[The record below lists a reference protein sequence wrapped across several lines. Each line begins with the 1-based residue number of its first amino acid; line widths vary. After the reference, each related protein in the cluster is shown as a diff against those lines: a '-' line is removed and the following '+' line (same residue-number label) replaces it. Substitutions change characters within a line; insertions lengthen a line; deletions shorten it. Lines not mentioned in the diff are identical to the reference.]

1 MSGIV
6 ILLVIVTVYAL
17 SARRLDGLLISAPMV
32 FVAAGMVLGPDGAGL
47 LELSL
52 DSEVVLTFTEVTLAA
67 LLFAD
72 ASTVPLR
79 AVEGDAGVPGR
90 LLSVGL
96 LLTIVAGT
104 VLGLVVA
111 PELGWAGAALIAS
124 VLAPTDAALGMAV
137 VTDRSVPVRIR
148 RALNIESG
156 LNDGIATPFVTVFL
170 AAFLSEEGVE
180 GGSWVLDAIV
190 DIGLAILVAL
200 VVGAVGG
207 RLLSIAARRGWTSHV
222 SEQLCV
228 LSLAILAYVGAVEVG
243 GNGFVSAFTA
253 GLVFGAVAR
262 DHREAIGFTEDAS
275 LFASFLVWVVFGASF
290 VGPVLAGSFDAMAVV
305 YAVVSLTLVRMIP
318 VAIALAGKGFRPS
331 TLAFMGWFG
340 PRGLASV
347 VFTLLAIEELSGTG
361 VDLPLLEIATWT
373 ILLSV
378 ILHGISAHPL
388 ARAYGDRIRA
398 GDPTAPELVEVAEP
412 HVRRH
417 LLRRGVAPDQPAAGG
432 GASSPAE
439 AED

>member
-1 MSGIV
+1 M
-6 ILLVIVTVYAL
+6 
-17 SARRLDGLLISAPMV
+17 
-32 FVAAGMVLGPDGAGL
+32 
-47 LELSL
+47 
-52 DSEVVLTFTEVTLAA
+52 
-67 LLFAD
+67 
-72 ASTVPLR
+72 
-79 AVEGDAGVPGR
+79 
-90 LLSVGL
+90 
-96 LLTIVAGT
+96 
-104 VLGLVVA
+104 
-111 PELGWAGAALIAS
+111 
-124 VLAPTDAALGMAV
+124 LAPTDAALGMAV

-170 AAFLSEEGVE
+170 AALLSEEGVR

-190 DIGLAILVAL
+190 DIGLAVLVAL

-228 LSLAILAYVGAVEVG
+228 LSLAILAYVGAVEIG
-243 GNGFVSAFTA
+243 GNGFVSEFTA

-262 DHREAIGFTEDAS
+262 ERREAVGFTEDAS

-290 VGPVLAGSFDAMAVV
+290 VGPVLAGSFDAVAVV
-305 YAVVSLTLVRMIP
+305 YAAVSLTLVRMIP
-318 VAIALAGKGFRPS
+318 VAIALVGKGFRRS

-347 VFTLLAIEELSGTG
+347 VFTLLAIEELSGTD

-388 ARAYGDRIRA
+388 ARAYGERIRA

-417 LLRRGVAPDQPAAGG
+417 FLRSRAAPGQTAAAGG
-432 GASSPAE
+432 RIVSGGSRGLIGGTPASGSPDRDHLRDRGHEEELPQEHLADRDRLPELTGGHEVPVPGRRERRE
-439 AED
+439 AEEQRAWDRRLDAPLEEGIAERADRLVRVGEEHAEEQICVDRSQHGLFDRHPAAARSIAGSRAAR

>member
-1 MSGIV
+1 MSGTV
-6 ILLVIVTVYAL
+6 VLLVIFAAYAL
-17 SARRLDGLLISAPMV
+17 LARRMDRHYISGPMI
-32 FVAAGMVLGPDGAGL
+32 FVAAGLVLGPEGAGL

-52 DSEVVLTFTEVTLAA
+52 DSEVVLTFTEITLAA

-72 ASTVPLR
+72 ASTVPIR

-96 LLTIVAGT
+96 LLTIAAGA
-104 VLGLVVA
+104 VLGALVA

-137 VTDRSVPVRIR
+137 VTDAAVPVRIR

-170 AAFLSEEGVE
+170 AAVLSEEGLE
-180 GGSWVLDAIV
+180 GGSWALDAFV
-190 DIGLAILVAL
+190 DIGLAILTAVI
-200 VVGAVGG
+200 VGGLGG
-207 RLLSIAARRGWTSHV
+207 RLLSMAARRGWTSRV

-228 LSLAILAYVGAVEVG
+228 VSFAVLAYVGAVEIG

-262 DHREAIGFTEDAS
+262 DRREAIGFTEDAS
-275 LFASFLVWVVFGASF
+275 MFASFLVWVIFGASF
-290 VGPVLAGSFDAMAVV
+290 AGPVLAGSLDGTAVV
-305 YAVVSLTLVRMIP
+305 YAIVSLTLVRMVP
-318 VAIALAGKGFRPS
+318 VAIALVGKGFGRS
-331 TLAFMGWFG
+331 TVAFMGWFG

-347 VFTLLAIEELSGTG
+347 VFTLIALEELHGT
-361 VDLPLLEIATWT
+361 PLDEPLMGIATWT

-378 ILHGISAHPL
+378 ILHGFTAHPL
-388 ARAYGDRIRA
+388 AGAYGGRIRA

-412 HVRRH
+412 RVRRH
-417 LLRRGVAPDQPAAGG
+417 LLRRTQERSTP
-432 GASSPAE
+432 
-439 AED
+439 

>member
-1 MSGIV
+1 MSGTV
-6 ILLVIVTVYAL
+6 VLLVIVAAYAL
-17 SARRLDGLLISAPMV
+17 LARRLDRLFISGPMV
-32 FVAAGMVLGPDGAGL
+32 FVAGGLALGPEGTGL

-52 DSEVVLTFTEVTLAA
+52 DSEVVLTFTETTLAA

-72 ASTVPLR
+72 ASTVPIR

-96 LLTIVAGT
+96 LLTIAAGA
-104 VLGLVVA
+104 VLGAVVA

-137 VTDRSVPVRIR
+137 VTDSAVPVRIR

-156 LNDGIATPFVTVFL
+156 LNDGIATPFVTLFL
-170 AAFLSEEGVE
+170 AAVLSEEGLE
-180 GGSWVLDAIV
+180 GGSWALEAFV
-190 DIGLAILVAL
+190 DIGLAILA
-200 VVGAVGG
+200 AVIIGGLGG
-207 RLLSIAARRGWTSHV
+207 RLLSMAARRGSTSRV

-228 LSLAILAYVGAVEVG
+228 LSFAVLAYVGAVEIG

-262 DHREAIGFTEDAS
+262 DRREAIAFTEDAS
-275 LFASFLVWVVFGASF
+275 MFASFLVWVIFGASF
-290 VGPVLAGSFDAMAVV
+290 VGPVLAGSLDGTAVV
-305 YAVVSLTLVRMIP
+305 YAIVSLTLVRTVP
-318 VAIALAGKGFRPS
+318 VAIALVGKGFRGS
-331 TLAFMGWFG
+331 TVAFMGWFG

-347 VFTLLAIEELSGTG
+347 VFTLIALEELHGT
-361 VDLPLLEIATWT
+361 PLDEPLMGIATWT

-378 ILHGISAHPL
+378 ILHGVTAHPL
-388 ARAYGDRIRA
+388 AGAYGDRIRA

-417 LLRRGVAPDQPAAGG
+417 LLRRTEERSTP
-432 GASSPAE
+432 
-439 AED
+439 